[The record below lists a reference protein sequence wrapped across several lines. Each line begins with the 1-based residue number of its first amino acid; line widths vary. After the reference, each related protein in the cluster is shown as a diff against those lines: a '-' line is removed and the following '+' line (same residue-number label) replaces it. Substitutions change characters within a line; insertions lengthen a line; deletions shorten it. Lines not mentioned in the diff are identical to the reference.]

1 MFQGANLVKFYNS
14 YNFDNEIIIVME
26 YCEGGDLR
34 NYLDNKKS
42 LSEKDAVAII
52 KQIMNGL

>member
-42 LSEKDAVAII
+42 LS
-52 KQIMNGL
+52 